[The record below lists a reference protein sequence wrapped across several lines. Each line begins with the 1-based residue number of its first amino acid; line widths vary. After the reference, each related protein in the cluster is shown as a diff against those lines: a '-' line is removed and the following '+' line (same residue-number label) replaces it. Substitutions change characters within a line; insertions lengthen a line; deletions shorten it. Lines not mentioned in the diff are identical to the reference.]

1 LDLTDIQDFA
11 CVQWRYQPS
20 SLIPAR
26 SKVLTLSKA
35 PVISIVD
42 DDESV
47 REATEF
53 LVRSLGYAAATYSS
67 AEEYLQS
74 GRLYD
79 CSCLI
84 TDLRMPGMSGADL
97 QDALIADGN
106 RTPVIFISAS
116 LDEQVR
122 ARVLDAGAYGF
133 LHKPFDEQS
142 LIECLNKALNG
153 EPAEQ

>member
-1 LDLTDIQDFA
+1 L
-11 CVQWRYQPS
+11 P
-20 SLIPAR
+20 
-26 SKVLTLSKA
+26 KA

-53 LVRSLGYAAATYSS
+53 RVRSLGYSAATFAS
-67 AEEYLQS
+67 AEEYLRS
-74 GRLYD
+74 ERSD
-79 CSCLI
+79 DSSCLI

-122 ARVLDAGAYGF
+122 CRVLDAGACAF

-142 LIECLNKALNG
+142 LIDCLHQALNG
-153 EPAEQ
+153 EIAEP

>member
-1 LDLTDIQDFA
+1 L
-11 CVQWRYQPS
+11 P
-20 SLIPAR
+20 
-26 SKVLTLSKA
+26 KA

-53 LVRSLGYAAATYSS
+53 LVRSLGYSAATYAS

-74 GRLYD
+74 GRVD
-79 CSCLI
+79 NSSCLI

-97 QDALIADGN
+97 QDALIADGHQ
-106 RTPVIFISAS
+106 TPVIFISAS

-122 ARVLDAGAYGF
+122 SRVLDAGAYGF
-133 LHKPFDEQS
+133 LHKPFKEQS
-142 LIECLNKALNG
+142 LIDCLHRALNG
-153 EPAEQ
+153 ETAEP

>member
-1 LDLTDIQDFA
+1 M
-11 CVQWRYQPS
+11 
-20 SLIPAR
+20 
-26 SKVLTLSKA
+26 
-35 PVISIVD
+35 ISIVD

-53 LVRSLGYAAATYSS
+53 LVRSLGYSAETFAS

-74 GRLYD
+74 GRAD
-79 CSCLI
+79 DSSCLI

-97 QDALIADGN
+97 QDLLIADGN

-142 LIECLNKALNG
+142 LIDCLNKALNG
-153 EPAEQ
+153 EPTEQ

>member
-1 LDLTDIQDFA
+1 VALRA
-11 CVQWRYQPS
+11 VSAYPG
-20 SLIPAR
+20 R

-53 LVRSLGYAAATYSS
+53 LVRSLGYSAATYSS
-67 AEEYLQS
+67 AEEYLSS
-74 GRLYD
+74 GSVDD

-97 QDALIADGN
+97 QDVLIADGY

-122 ARVLDAGAYGF
+122 VRVLDAGAYGF

>member
-1 LDLTDIQDFA
+1 VARRAVFPYA
-11 CVQWRYQPS
+11 VS
-20 SLIPAR
+20 SKA
-26 SKVLTLSKA
+26 LTLSKS

-53 LVRSLGYAAATYSS
+53 LVRSLGYSAASYSS

-74 GRLYD
+74 GQVD
-79 CSCLI
+79 DSSCVI
-84 TDLRMPGMSGADL
+84 TDLRMPGMSGAEL
-97 QDALIADGN
+97 QDLLIADGYQ
-106 RTPVIFISAS
+106 TPVIFISAS
-116 LDEQVR
+116 LDEKIR
-122 ARVLDAGAYGF
+122 SRVLDAGAFGF

-153 EPAEQ
+153 RRADQ

>member
-1 LDLTDIQDFA
+1 
-11 CVQWRYQPS
+11 
-20 SLIPAR
+20 
-26 SKVLTLSKA
+26 LSKA
-35 PVISIVD
+35 PVICIVD

-53 LVRSLGYAAATYSS
+53 LVRSLGYSAETYAS
-67 AEEYLQS
+67 AEEYLRS
-74 GRLYD
+74 GRAD
-79 CSCLI
+79 DSSCLI

-97 QDALIADGN
+97 QDVLIADGN

-142 LIECLNKALNG
+142 LIDCLNRALNG
-153 EPAEQ
+153 APTRQ

>member
-1 LDLTDIQDFA
+1 
-11 CVQWRYQPS
+11 
-20 SLIPAR
+20 
-26 SKVLTLSKA
+26 LSKA

-53 LVRSLGYAAATYSS
+53 LVRSLGYSAATYSS

-74 GRLYD
+74 GSVDD

-97 QDALIADGN
+97 QDVLIADGY

-122 ARVLDAGAYGF
+122 LRVLDAGAYGF

>member
-1 LDLTDIQDFA
+1 
-11 CVQWRYQPS
+11 
-20 SLIPAR
+20 
-26 SKVLTLSKA
+26 
-35 PVISIVD
+35 VISIVD

-53 LVRSLGYAAATYSS
+53 LVRSLGYSAASYAS

-74 GRLYD
+74 GRVD
-79 CSCLI
+79 DSSCLI

-122 ARVLDAGAYGF
+122 SRVLHAGAYGF
-133 LHKPFDEQS
+133 LHKPFEEQS
-142 LIECLNKALNG
+142 LIDCLHRALN
-153 EPAEQ
+153 ETAEL

>member
-1 LDLTDIQDFA
+1 M
-11 CVQWRYQPS
+11 
-20 SLIPAR
+20 
-26 SKVLTLSKA
+26 SKA

-53 LVRSLGYAAATYSS
+53 LVRSLGYSAETFAS

-74 GRLYD
+74 GRAD
-79 CSCLI
+79 DSSCLI

-97 QDALIADGN
+97 QDLLIADGN

-142 LIECLNKALNG
+142 LIDCLNKALNG
-153 EPAEQ
+153 EPTEQ

>member
-1 LDLTDIQDFA
+1 
-11 CVQWRYQPS
+11 
-20 SLIPAR
+20 
-26 SKVLTLSKA
+26 LSNA

-53 LVRSLGYAAATYSS
+53 LVRSLGYAAASYSS

-74 GRLYD
+74 RHVD
-79 CSCLI
+79 NSSCLI

-97 QDALIADGN
+97 QDHLIADGKD
-106 RTPVIFISAS
+106 TPVIFISAS
-116 LDEQVR
+116 LDEKVR
-122 ARVLDAGAYGF
+122 SRVLEAGAYGF

-142 LIECLNKALNG
+142 LIDCLRKALRDRHTR
-153 EPAEQ
+153 Q

>member
-1 LDLTDIQDFA
+1 
-11 CVQWRYQPS
+11 
-20 SLIPAR
+20 
-26 SKVLTLSKA
+26 
-35 PVISIVD
+35 VISIVD

-53 LVRSLGYAAATYSS
+53 LVRSLGYSAASFAS

-74 GRLYD
+74 DQVDG

-116 LDEQVR
+116 LDEHVR
-122 ARVLDAGAYGF
+122 SRVLDAGACAF
-133 LHKPFDEQS
+133 LRKPFDEQS
-142 LIECLNKALNG
+142 LIDCLHRALSG
-153 EPAEQ
+153 EVAGQ

>member
-1 LDLTDIQDFA
+1 M
-11 CVQWRYQPS
+11 
-20 SLIPAR
+20 
-26 SKVLTLSKA
+26 
-35 PVISIVD
+35 ISIVD

-53 LVRSLGYAAATYSS
+53 LVRSLGYSAASYGS

-74 GRLYD
+74 GHVND
-79 CSCLI
+79 SSCLI

-97 QDALIADGN
+97 QDLLIADGN

-116 LDEQVR
+116 LDEKIR
-122 ARVLDAGAYGF
+122 TRVLEAGAFGF

-142 LIECLNKALNG
+142 LIDCLHRALNG
-153 EPAEQ
+153 RRAAQ